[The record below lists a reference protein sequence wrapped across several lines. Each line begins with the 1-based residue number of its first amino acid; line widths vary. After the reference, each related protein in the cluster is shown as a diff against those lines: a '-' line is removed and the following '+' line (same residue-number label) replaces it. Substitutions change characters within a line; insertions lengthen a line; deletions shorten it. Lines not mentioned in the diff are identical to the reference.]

1 MGMLSADLGEEP
13 MKRAIRISV
22 LILGL
27 VGTYVAA
34 AVQQVP
40 AADGGPILVCPP
52 RQTNCQINLP
62 PQ

>member
-1 MGMLSADLGEEP
+1 
-13 MKRAIRISV
+13 MKLAIRISI
-22 LILGL
+22 LMLGL

-40 AADGGPILVCPP
+40 AFDGGPILVCPP
-52 RQTNCQINLP
+52 RDARCQINLP

>member
-1 MGMLSADLGEEP
+1 

-27 VGTYVAA
+27 VGTYVSA

-40 AADGGPILVCPP
+40 AFDGGPILVCPP
-52 RQTNCQINLP
+52 RQHNCKINLP